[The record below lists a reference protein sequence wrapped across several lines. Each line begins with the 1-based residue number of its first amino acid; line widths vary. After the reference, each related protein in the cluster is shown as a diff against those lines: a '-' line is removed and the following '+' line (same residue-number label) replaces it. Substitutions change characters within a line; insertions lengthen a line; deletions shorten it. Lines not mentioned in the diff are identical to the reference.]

1 MYTKLSSHLINKL
14 NESKSNHINEADN
27 TSNGKSKT
35 FWGIFGSFWGKFINK
50 PSDGKGK
57 DDPITAELKRQEL
70 DAANAAATREKALL
84 DAKEN
89 AIAQKLAAK
98 YEAKKNKAT
107 LANKRK
113 IDAWNAKK
121 AKAKAAADYWKNN
134 KLERTQA
141 EHDAWEKEL
150 DKSFTDLGSG
160 GYDSDIERFNAST
173 YLVAWH
179 EDGTMRTSE
188 EIEACKK
195 AAERAGDDPNYDPQ
209 NDDSLTDEE
218 ILVYKSLIA
227 KNANWREVA
236 KHTKVLNDLAQKHQ
250 GEITEAIKDGELN
263 MPELLKGIQE
273 EAVKEETTKNEAEQ
287 AEEMAAT
294 FKQNKDAIIA
304 VNQLKADYNK
314 AIDDSSKKQDA
325 LNKYTNPSNDSYF
338 KFDGGSEGTQKPLFN
353 GGTDGVDALVR
364 SVMNDKS
371 ISKLTGDE
379 KLNAIKKKLK
389 ESGVPQKC
397 IDKICEGCTSEM
409 FKTDSNEFPNIFT
422 DNIDRLEES
431 DFNSIE
437 DGVNASLNTAYNKA
451 KNDYE
456 ASQRKLDGMYD
467 PNKSLEEE
475 PNKSWLE
482 QQGPDSPIAIQVN
495 MVRNPDYEGPNGEKG
510 IAQEDITNGTYLNE
524 ATEQEI
530 NNAAKNARKEA
541 DKAVAAT
548 KARAEHIKQ
557 KQIEAK
563 AAEAEENLPQDIK
576 DARAA
581 ELDKIGEGET
591 ICTEEGN
598 NKGKIGFYDENGTF
612 HPKPGVDDVE
622 EANKY
627 IKDRKRAIMLNTQQH
642 TAMNITKISNEK
654 TSDGKYTVTY
664 VDDKGVEQTK
674 TMSANEI
681 AVEKA
686 NAIRNSENKSLSESY
701 KRAAADVIKK
711 CITDGKL
718 DPEKIK
724 ALKNEDKDLY
734 DAVVQLQKDGKLETA
749 YKGLEIGNTTWYSL
763 KNAIGD
769 TDLSTFTGTTDT
781 TQTTNTTQNTD
792 DENDQEDDDQT
803 DDEDVNDEVE
813 LEGDD
818 NDADAE
824 VGDDGKKKLKHPS
837 QIYKRR
843 TSKITHKKL
852 KSYCRKDDPK
862 VIISKAEYQEK
873 VKAWNDRKNKSKPAK
888 TTTTQNNGGS
898 HQRAIGDPDL
908 QSRIDYTNL
917 SNWLFERLLNSI

>member
-27 TSNGKSKT
+27 TSNGKSKN

-70 DAANAAATREKALL
+70 DAANAAAAREKALL

-98 YEAKKNKAT
+98 YESKKNKTT

-141 EHDAWEKEL
+141 EHDVWEKEL

-188 EIEACKK
+188 EIEACRK
-195 AAERAGDDPNYDPQ
+195 AAEKAGDNQDYDPQ
-209 NDDSLTDEE
+209 NDSSLTTDE
-218 ILVYKSLIA
+218 KALIA

-273 EAVKEETTKNEAEQ
+273 DALKEETTKKEAEQ

-304 VNQLKADYNK
+304 VNQLNEQYEEAVE
-314 AIDDSSKKQDA
+314 KKNTKEEEF
-325 LNKYTNPSNDSYF
+325 NKYTTKGPYYDIDSATGKPKYQ
-338 KFDGGSEGTQKPLFN
+338 GGSDGLSSMVQSVL
-353 GGTDGVDALVR
+353 TD
-364 SVMNDKS
+364 SS
-371 ISKLTGDE
+371 IASLTGDE
-379 KLNAIKKKLK
+379 KVNAIKKKLK
-389 ESGVPQKC
+389 ELGIPQKNVDA
-397 IDKICEGCTSEM
+397 IFEGISSKLFT
-409 FKTDSNEFPNIFT
+409 TDSTDIPSVLT
-422 DNIDRLEES
+422 DNIAHLTDSDLETI
-431 DFNSIE
+431 DNA
-437 DGVNASLNTAYNKA
+437 VNTTLTTAYNQA
-451 KNDYE
+451 KNDFESAERALGSIYN
-456 ASQRKLDGMYD
+456 
-467 PNKSLEEE
+467 PNE
-475 PNKSWLE
+475 PLTSEQNQAWLE
-482 QQGPDSPIAIQVN
+482 NNADSPIAIQVN
-495 MVRNPDYEGPNGEKG
+495 MVRNSDYEGPNGEKG
-510 IAQEDITNGTYLNE
+510 IAQQDITDGTYLNE

-591 ICTEEGN
+591 ICTEGD
-598 NKGKIGFYDENGTF
+598 NKGKIGFYDENGAF

-622 EANKY
+622 ETNKY
-627 IKDRKRAIMLNTQQH
+627 IKDRKRAIMLNPQQH
-642 TAMNITKISNEK
+642 PAMNITKISNEK
-654 TSDGKYTVTY
+654 NSEGKYTVTY
-664 VDDKGVEQTK
+664 IDDNGAEQTK
-674 TMSANEI
+674 TMSADEI

-711 CITDGKL
+711 CLNAEGEL
-718 DPEKIK
+718 DPDKIK
-724 ALKNEDKDLY
+724 GLKDEDKALY
-734 DAVVQLQKDGKLETA
+734 DALYQLGKEGKLEDA
-749 YKGLEIGNTTWYSL
+749 YKGLEIGNTTWHTL
-763 KNAIGD
+763 KKAINGE
-769 TDLSTFTGTTDT
+769 FEE
-781 TQTTNTTQNTD
+781 
-792 DENDQEDDDQT
+792 DEDQT
-803 DDEDVNDEVE
+803 DDEEVNDEVE

-818 NDADAE
+818 DDADAE
-824 VGDDGKKKLKHPS
+824 VDEGGKKKLKHPS

-873 VKAWNDRKNKSKPAK
+873 VKAWNDRKNKPK
-888 TTTTQNNGGS
+888 TTTTQQTQNNGGKP
-898 HQRAIGDPDL
+898 QRKMGEDG
-908 QSRIDYTNL
+908 QVVSSRIDYTNL
-917 SNWLFERLLNSI
+917 SNWLFEKLLNNI